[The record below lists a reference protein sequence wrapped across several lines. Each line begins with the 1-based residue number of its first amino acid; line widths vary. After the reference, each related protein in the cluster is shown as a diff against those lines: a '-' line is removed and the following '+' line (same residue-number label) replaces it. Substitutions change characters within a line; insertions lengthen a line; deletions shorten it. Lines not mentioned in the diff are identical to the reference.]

1 MNRRSHRPRLAA
13 LAALIGILS
22 LGTAVQLAAQGIG
35 TPTPAPTKTPAADIT
50 PSPAA
55 ETEQTGLASG
65 PFEPLTQSDLQVL
78 TGNVQRPNGIA
89 WYNNFLYTACTGDGT
104 VYEIQS
110 ETGETRTYIWGVSN
124 AHTLAVVEDGDEL
137 QLWVPDYG
145 ENRIELVTREG
156 VSAVT
161 EDTLQGPW
169 GIVPLDD
176 ENFLVSS
183 LLGNRIDRV
192 NRDGTVEL
200 ELDGLASPA
209 GLVLEEGLL
218 YVANNGSTRRSV
230 EWYDLNT
237 DSDGGPLVSGLQNAT
252 GLQLGA
258 DGNLYIAYALG
269 TRGLVG
275 RVDPQACRESGG
287 CTNDQVEVI
296 LYSDL
301 ATPLAGLAVTP
312 DGRLFVH
319 TMFNPALYWVQ
330 IPDWPASTEAG

>member
-1 MNRRSHRPRLAA
+1 MTRGKHALRNTAA
-13 LAALIGILS
+13 GTLIGVCM
-22 LGTAVQLAAQGIG
+22 LGIAAPIAAQAIG
-35 TPTPAPTKTPAADIT
+35 TPTPAPTKTPAALLT
-50 PSPAA
+50 PVPTSAEQEEAA
-55 ETEQTGLASG
+55 SV

-89 WYNNFLYTACTGDGT
+89 WFNNFLYTACTGDGT

-124 AHTLAVVEDGDEL
+124 AHTMTVEETDDGL

-145 ENRIELVTREG
+145 ENRLELVTRDG

-161 EDTLQGPW
+161 EESLQGPW
-169 GIVPLDD
+169 GIVQLDD
-176 ENFLVSS
+176 ENFLISS
-183 LLGNRIDRV
+183 LLGNRVDRV

-200 ELDGLASPA
+200 ELDGLSSPA
-209 GLVLEEGLL
+209 GLVLDNDLL

-230 EWYDLNT
+230 EWYDLST
-237 DSDGGPLVSGLQNAT
+237 DGDGGPLVSGLQNAT
-252 GLQLGA
+252 GLQMGA
-258 DGNLYIAYALG
+258 DGKLYIAYALG

-275 RVDPQACRESGG
+275 RVDPEQCRAGGG

-330 IPDWPASTEAG
+330 IPGWTVTDASE